1 MAAPSAGSVLESTPA
16 GTGLAGLLTAAAG
29 TGDRYAG
36 LDDAGLVTA
45 VRRWADEES
54 WCHGRVLA
62 AVRELIRRHPLAG
75 REAKTAGG
83 MPSAWQATLADEI
96 ALVLRSGQ
104 GSADKLAALAW
115 TLEVRLPLTAA
126 ALDAGILNP
135 SLARMIASQTSV
147 LSDADARAAEAAV
160 AGWWAGKT
168 WAQIQK
174 RLAAAVIN
182 IDPDGAAKR
191 REDSERQAQVRMW
204 RDRAGTAGLSA
215 TGLPTDQALMADR
228 AVQARARAYKKWGSP
243 EPMHLLRVRAFLDLL
258 TQTDSRADFDK
269 AAPATSTTPDSDSQD
284 SDTPDSDSQ
293 DADGT
298 DGTDARDDGLA
309 DGWDD
314 DGEDSEDGDGDVDG
328 DGPDDGDGP

>member
-115 TLEVRLPLTAA
+115 TLEVRLPLTGA
-126 ALDAGILNP
+126 ALDAGILNA
-135 SLARMIASQTSV
+135 SLARMIADQTSV
-147 LSDADARAAEAAV
+147 LSDEDARAAEAAV

-168 WAQIQK
+168 WAQLQR

-204 RDRAGTAGLSA
+204 RGRTGPPGLTASGPSSICSPGPTA
-215 TGLPTDQALMADR
+215 APTSPRPPPPPPAPRTGAPRTGAPR
-228 AVQARARAYKKWGSP
+228 AVTARA
-243 EPMHLLRVRAFLDLL
+243 
-258 TQTDSRADFDK
+258 
-269 AAPATSTTPDSDSQD
+269 AAGRT
-284 SDTPDSDSQ
+284 
-293 DADGT
+293 
-298 DGTDARDDGLA
+298 
-309 DGWDD
+309 
-314 DGEDSEDGDGDVDG
+314 
-328 DGPDDGDGP
+328 